1 MSIELQKVRSLFEK
15 RTRVTDVAFLIREI
29 ANRMNERLSV
39 MKITPLRI
47 MDAGCGHGDDL
58 QMLSEKFPEARLT
71 GADAS
76 FAMLSRARGY
86 R

>member
-47 MDAGCGHGDDL
+47 MDAG
-58 QMLSEKFPEARLT
+58 
-71 GADAS
+71 
-76 FAMLSRARGY
+76 
-86 R
+86 

>member
-47 MDAGCGHGDDL
+47 MDAGCGHGDEVERSGCIFCDVV
-58 QMLSEKFPEARLT
+58 SWKGIPVSC
-71 GADAS
+71 G
-76 FAMLSRARGY
+76 
-86 R
+86 